1 MIRTAYNRI
10 EPSSERNVFDPTEG
24 NRIAHD
30 LLGGKEIPY
39 QLEE

>member
-1 MIRTAYNRI
+1 VIRTAYNRI
-10 EPSSERNVFDPTEG
+10 EPCSQRNVFNPTEG

-30 LLGGKEIPY
+30 LPGGKEISY